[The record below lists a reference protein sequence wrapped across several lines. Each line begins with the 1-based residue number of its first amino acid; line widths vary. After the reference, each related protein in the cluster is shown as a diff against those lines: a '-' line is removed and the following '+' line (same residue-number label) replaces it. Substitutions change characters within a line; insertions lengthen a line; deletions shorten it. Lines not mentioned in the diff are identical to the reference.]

1 MSHSPL
7 RYLHSFLTVA
17 NEGSFVRAADR
28 LAVSQPALSYQ
39 MRQLEQWLG
48 VPLFERSGRKLVLT
62 RAGASV
68 RAWCRDA
75 FAGLDELRAALHS
88 GETERVSLKLA
99 SGSSFGRYV
108 LMPALLTP
116 SPESDAP
123 LLDDVR
129 LELAFGTDDE
139 VFGHIE
145 SGRADLGFVY
155 TPRTSRLF
163 EHHAVYTEEFVLAC
177 GAQALH
183 THDTSRDAPR
193 TLADCAALPFV
204 TYDESDAVYGL
215 WFKALFRRLPETTV
229 SAHHVSD
236 LEEVST
242 LVAAGM
248 GWSVLPLHAIQEA
261 VDRGRLQVVRPIVAR
276 RCLNTVFA
284 VRRTSS
290 FPSEAQDRLLMRLAQ
305 LDAAAAKG

>member
-28 LAVSQPALSYQ
+28 LSVSQPALSYQ

-88 GETERVSLKLA
+88 GEMERVSLKLA

-116 SPESDAP
+116 SPESEAP

-129 LELAFGTDDE
+129 LELVFGSDEE
-139 VFGHIE
+139 VFSHVE

-163 EHHAVYTEEFVLAC
+163 EHHAVYTEEFVLTC
-177 GAQALH
+177 SPQALRE
-183 THDTSRDAPR
+183 RDAPR
-193 TLADCAALPFV
+193 TLSDCAALPFV

-215 WFKALFRRLPETTV
+215 WFKALFRRMPETTV

-242 LVAAGM
+242 LVEAGM
-248 GWSVLPLHAIQEA
+248 GWSVLPLHAIRDA
-261 VDRGRLQVVRPIVAR
+261 VGRQRLEVVRPVSAR

-290 FPSEAQDRLLMRLAQ
+290 FPSEAQDRLLVRLAQ
-305 LDAAAAKG
+305 LEALASAA

>member
-88 GETERVSLKLA
+88 GEIERVSLKLA

-108 LMPALLTP
+108 LMSALLTP

-129 LELAFGTDDE
+129 LELAFGSDDE
-139 VFGHIE
+139 VFGHVE

-177 GAQALH
+177 SARAL
-183 THDTSRDAPR
+183 REQGAPR
-193 TLADCAALPFV
+193 TLTDCAALPFV

-242 LVAAGM
+242 LVEAGV

-261 VDRGRLQVVRPIVAR
+261 VERGRLQVVRPTTTR

-290 FPSEAQDRLLMRLAQ
+290 FPSEAQDRLLVRLAQ
-305 LDAAAAKG
+305 LNAATANG

>member
-7 RYLHSFLTVA
+7 RYLHSFLIVA

-48 VPLFERSGRKLVLT
+48 VPLFERAGRKLVLT

-88 GETERVSLKLA
+88 GEMERVSLKLA
-99 SGSSFGRYV
+99 SGSSFGRHV
-108 LMPALLTP
+108 LMPALLDP
-116 SPESDAP
+116 APESDAP

-129 LELAFGTDDE
+129 LELAFGSDDE
-139 VFGHIE
+139 VFAHVE

-177 GAQALH
+177 GAA
-183 THDTSRDAPR
+183 R
-193 TLADCAALPFV
+193 CANA
-204 TYDESDAVYGL
+204 
-215 WFKALFRRLPETTV
+215 RLRARWPT
-229 SAHHVSD
+229 
-236 LEEVST
+236 
-242 LVAAGM
+242 
-248 GWSVLPLHAIQEA
+248 
-261 VDRGRLQVVRPIVAR
+261 AR
-276 RCLNTVFA
+276 RCPSSPTTNPMRCTACGFGRCSGACRRPPSARTTSRNWRRSPHWWRPAWAGRCCRCMRFA
-284 VRRTSS
+284 TRWRAPGCRWCGRYRRGAASTPCSPCGAPRA
-290 FPSEAQDRLLMRLAQ
+290 FPARRRIACWCDWRS
-305 LDAAAAKG
+305 

>member
-48 VPLFERSGRKLVLT
+48 VPLFERAGRKLVLT

-88 GETERVSLKLA
+88 GETECVSLKLA
-99 SGSSFGRYV
+99 SGAGFGRYV
-108 LMPALLTP
+108 LMPALLDP
-116 SPESDAP
+116 APESDAP

-129 LELAFGTDDE
+129 LELAFGSDDE
-139 VFGHIE
+139 VFAHVE

-163 EHHAVYTEEFVLAC
+163 QHHAVYTEEFVLAC
-177 GAQALH
+177 GAQAL
-183 THDTSRDAPR
+183 RERGAAPR

-215 WFKALFRRLPETTV
+215 WFQALFRRMPETTV
-229 SAHHVSD
+229 SAHHVSE
-236 LEEVST
+236 LEEVAT

-248 GWSVLPLHAIQEA
+248 GWSVLPLHAIRDA
-261 VDRGRLQVVRPIVAR
+261 VASARLQVVRPVSAR
-276 RCLNTVFA
+276 RCRNTVFA

-290 FPSEAQDRLLMRLAQ
+290 FPSEAQDRLLVRLAQ
-305 LDAAAAKG
+305 LEAAAAKA